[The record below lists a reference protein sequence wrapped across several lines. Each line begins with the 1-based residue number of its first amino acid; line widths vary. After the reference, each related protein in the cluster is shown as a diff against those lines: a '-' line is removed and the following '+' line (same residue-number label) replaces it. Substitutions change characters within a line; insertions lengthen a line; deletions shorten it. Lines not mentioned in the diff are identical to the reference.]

1 MTRWN
6 SALEHIS
13 TKTIIAVEHM
23 ANIEEQIKEIEDEI
37 ARTPYNK
44 KSQHHIGRLKAKLSR
59 LKDNLEMR
67 RSKGGKGQGY
77 SVKKSGHATV
87 AIVGFPSVGKSTL
100 LNKITNADSEVGAYQ
115 FTTLTVVPGE
125 MEHRGAKIQMLDLPG
140 LIKDASK
147 GKGRGREVLLVVRSA
162 DLILLMI
169 DVFETSIEVL
179 VQELRTANLRLNIRP
194 PDIVVSRKNRG
205 GIGVNFTT
213 AKPSMDED
221 LVRDM
226 MNEYGFIN
234 ADIVIRESIDEDR
247 LIDHISGNR
256 IYVPAIVTVNKID
269 LVSDEYLRQL
279 KSKKLKGWKVVPVS
293 AEKELG
299 LEELKDA
306 VFDSLRLIRIY
317 MKPQGKEADLVEP
330 LVIKDGSD
338 IGAVCDSIHRDFRR
352 NFRYAQVWGKSAR
365 FPGQIVGLEHVVKD
379 QDVVTI
385 IVKR

>member
-1 MTRWN
+1 M
-6 SALEHIS
+6 ALEHIS
-13 TKTIIAVEHM
+13 TGTIIAVEHM

-147 GKGRGREVLLVVRSA
+147 GKGRGREVLSVVRSA

-179 VQELRTANLRLNIRP
+179 VQELRTANLRLNVRP

-279 KSKKLKGWKVVPVS
+279 KSRKLKGWKVVPVS
-293 AEKELG
+293 AEKEIG

-352 NFRYAQVWGKSAR
+352 NFRYAQVWGRSAR

>member
-1 MTRWN
+1 M
-6 SALEHIS
+6 ALEHIS
-13 TKTIIAVEHM
+13 TGTIIAVEHM

-147 GKGRGREVLLVVRSA
+147 GKGRGREVLSVVRSA

-279 KSKKLKGWKVVPVS
+279 KSRKLKGWKVVPVS
-293 AEKELG
+293 AEKEIG

-352 NFRYAQVWGKSAR
+352 NFRYAQVWGRSAR